1 MLQKKRLSLGI
12 TGGIGSG
19 KSYVCRILERLQIP
33 VFYTDEEAR
42 CEMLSNPQIHSQLF
56 HLLQADVLLP
66 TGELN
71 KPLISTFIRSGE
83 DAATAVNAIVHPQVR
98 IRFRRW
104 MAQQEAPLVAMESAL
119 LFESGFQSEVDWSVL
134 VTAPEE
140 VRIAR
145 VMARDGKSREEV
157 LRWMALQMSEERK
170 AELSSFVVLNNG
182 KHDVEVQ
189 IRKLTSRLMAQI
201 AAEE

>member
-1 MLQKKRLSLGI
+1 
-12 TGGIGSG
+12 
-19 KSYVCRILERLQIP
+19 
-33 VFYTDEEAR
+33 
-42 CEMLSNPQIHSQLF
+42 MLSNPQIHSQLF